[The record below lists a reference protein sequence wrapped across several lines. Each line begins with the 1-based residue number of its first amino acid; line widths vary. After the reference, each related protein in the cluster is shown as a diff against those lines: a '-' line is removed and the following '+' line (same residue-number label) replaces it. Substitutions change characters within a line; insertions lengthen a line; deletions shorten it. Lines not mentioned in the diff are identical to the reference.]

1 MITFTELYIRLANTS
16 TKIDINGT
24 DESKSVQNVWN
35 FSADSVLSGILT
47 MTYYFIGV
55 AAVISMIVGG
65 IMYATSAGDPSQVTK
80 AKNIILYSVVGL
92 IVAIMAFAIT
102 GFVINRVG

>member
-1 MITFTELYIRLANTS
+1 MTILNELFIRLADTS

-35 FSADSVLSGILT
+35 FSADSVLSSILT

-55 AAVISMIVGG
+55 AAVISLIVGG

-80 AKNIILYSVVGL
+80 AKNIIVYSVVG
-92 IVAIMAFAIT
+92 IVVAIMAFAIT